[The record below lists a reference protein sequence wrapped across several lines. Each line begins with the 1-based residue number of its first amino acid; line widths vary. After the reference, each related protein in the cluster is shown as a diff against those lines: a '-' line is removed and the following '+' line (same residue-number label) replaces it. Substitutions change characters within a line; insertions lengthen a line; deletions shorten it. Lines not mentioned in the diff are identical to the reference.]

1 MQCAHTLMFIKDCD
15 SIEILWFPPHLL
27 SHLVC
32 LNNVCL
38 SLDQQMMGTTSVN
51 ASLNLITIV
60 PDLTEE
66 EDHRVADA
74 VNVMI
79 EGGLRASLIGR
90 SEEDSSP
97 PSYGTFHSDSQD
109 SQDKVRKYTFSRMI
123 EKPLFIKVG
132 KLEKFW
138 SLLSKLAFQFD
149 ITFGVGAVP
158 LLRNR

>member
-90 SEEDSSP
+90 SEENSSP
-97 PSYGTFHSDSQD
+97 SSYGTFHSDSQE
-109 SQDKVRKYTFSRMI
+109 SQDKVRKYTFLRMI
-123 EKPLFIKVG
+123 
-132 KLEKFW
+132 
-138 SLLSKLAFQFD
+138 
-149 ITFGVGAVP
+149 
-158 LLRNR
+158 